1 MAPWRA
7 RYIKH
12 LINPI
17 YMGSL
22 AITNMIF
29 SIILLG
35 SYEVLSFRDVF
46 DPVIIIVLIVNLFF
60 FFDMMANFIVLRP
73 VNVWN
78 NKKFLYLE
86 LIFQFG
92 QITIFFIYMFDQ
104 TFAYKDLVF

>member
-17 YMGSL
+17 YMGTL
-22 AITNMIF
+22 AITNMVF
-29 SIILLG
+29 SIVLLG
-35 SYEVLSFRDVF
+35 TYEELSFRDVF
-46 DPVIIIVLIVNLFF
+46 DPVIIIILVVNLFF

-78 NKKFLYLE
+78 NKKFLYIE

-92 QITIFFIYMFDQ
+92 QIAIFFIYMCDR